1 MAGARNYILQIRLDG
16 VVLVKLSGKVVPGL
30 LEDLDIT
37 ASRLRN
43 QNVPGMHPANG
54 TIVRLLVLVDLP
66 LGNPRSADN
75 LQSFARVH

>member
-1 MAGARNYILQIRLDG
+1 MLLSAAECRCGGARNYILQTRLDG
-16 VVLVKLSGKVVPGL
+16 VVLVKLSGELAPGL
-30 LEDLDIT
+30 LGDLDIT

-66 LGNPRSADN
+66 LGEPPASR
-75 LQSFARVH
+75 